1 MIELTRRKRIVKVL
15 VLETSKDRAKLIS
28 DLLNDYRYKIHINY
42 QGNEIMTNLRDV
54 KPSLII
60 VNASLRPDSGVGILE
75 KIKSD
80 PRYSKI
86 PVIFISNFTSTELPA
101 KLKSYPN
108 VDYLIEPFKIK
119 NFRHIVERWINFR
132 SLYVN

>member
-1 MIELTRRKRIVKVL
+1 MKVL
-15 VLETSKDRAKLIS
+15 VFETSKDRAKLIS
-28 DLLNDYRYKIHINY
+28 DLLDDYRYKIHINY
-42 QGNEIMTNLRDV
+42 EGNEVLNDVQEV

-60 VNASLRPDSGVGILE
+60 VNASVRPDSGVGIVD

-86 PVIFISNFTSTELPA
+86 PMILISNFNSTELTA
-101 KLKSYPN
+101 KIKKYTN
-108 VDYLIEPFKIK
+108 VDYLVEPFKIK

>member
-1 MIELTRRKRIVKVL
+1 MKVL
-15 VLETSKDRAKLIS
+15 VFETSKDRAKLIS
-28 DLLNDYRYKIHINY
+28 DLLDDYRYKIHINY
-42 QGNEIMTNLRDV
+42 EGNEVLNNVQDV

-60 VNASLRPDSGVGILE
+60 VNASVRPDSGVGIVD

-80 PRYSKI
+80 PRFSKI
-86 PVIFISNFTSTELPA
+86 PMILISNFNSTELTA
-101 KLKSYPN
+101 KIKKYAN
-108 VDYLIEPFKIK
+108 VDYLVEPFKIK

>member
-1 MIELTRRKRIVKVL
+1 MKVL
-15 VLETSKDRAKLIS
+15 VFETSKDRAKLIS
-28 DLLNDYRYKIHINY
+28 DLLDDYRYKIHINY
-42 QGNEIMTNLRDV
+42 QGDEALTNVQEV

-60 VNASLRPDSGVGILE
+60 VNSSMKPDSGVNILD

-80 PRYSKI
+80 PRFSKI
-86 PVIFISNFTSTELPA
+86 PVILISNFNSTEIPTNIKKYA
-101 KLKSYPN
+101 N
-108 VDYLIEPFKIK
+108 VDYLVEPFKIK

>member
-1 MIELTRRKRIVKVL
+1 MKVL
-15 VLETSKDRAKLIS
+15 VFETSKDRAKLIS
-28 DLLNDYRYKIHINY
+28 DLLDDYRYKIHINY
-42 QGNEIMTNLRDV
+42 EGNEVLNEVQEI

-60 VNASLRPDSGVGILE
+60 VNANVRPDSGVGIVD

-80 PRYSKI
+80 PRYAKI
-86 PVIFISNFTSTELPA
+86 PMILISNFNSTELTA
-101 KLKSYPN
+101 KIKKYAN
-108 VDYLIEPFKIK
+108 VDYLVEPFKIK

>member
-1 MIELTRRKRIVKVL
+1 MKVL
-15 VLETSKDRAKLIS
+15 VFETSKDRAKLIS
-28 DLLNDYRYKIHINY
+28 DLLNDYRYKIQINY
-42 QGNEIMTNLRDV
+42 GGAKALNDV
-54 KPSLII
+54 QEAKPSLII
-60 VNASLRPDSGVGILE
+60 VNASVRPDSGVSLLD

-86 PVIFISNFTSTELPA
+86 PVILISNFESTELPT
-101 KLKSYPN
+101 KIKKYTN
-108 VDYLIEPFKIK
+108 VEYLVEPFKIK

>member
-1 MIELTRRKRIVKVL
+1 MKVL
-15 VLETSKDRAKLIS
+15 VFETSKDRAKLIS
-28 DLLNDYRYKIHINY
+28 DLLDDYRYKIHINY
-42 QGNEIMTNLRDV
+42 QGDEALTDVQEV

-60 VNASLRPDSGVGILE
+60 VNSSMKPDSGVSILE
-75 KIKSD
+75 KIKDD

-86 PVIFISNFTSTELPA
+86 PVILISNFNSTELPA
-101 KLKSYPN
+101 KVKKYSN
-108 VDYLIEPFKIK
+108 VDYLVEPFKIK

>member
-1 MIELTRRKRIVKVL
+1 MKVL
-15 VLETSKDRAKLIS
+15 VFETSKDRAKLIS
-28 DLLNDYRYKIHINY
+28 DLLDDYRYKIHINY
-42 QGNEIMTNLRDV
+42 EGNEVLNNVQEV

-60 VNASLRPDSGVGILE
+60 VNASVRPDSGVGIVD

-86 PVIFISNFTSTELPA
+86 PMILISNFNSTELTA
-101 KLKSYPN
+101 KIKKYTN
-108 VDYLIEPFKIK
+108 VDYLVEPFKIK